1 MHGPAQGEAKL
12 HYLQGSFEVIRLGA
26 YVVCAMTHERVP
38 LDELRY
44 WNADL
49 QEAYATCDA
58 ATERSEGLRAKQA

>member
-12 HYLQGSFEVIRLGA
+12 HYLQGSFEVIRPGA
-26 YVVCAMTHERVP
+26 YIVCAVTKERVS

-49 QEAYATCDA
+49 QEAYATCESA
-58 ATERSEGLRAKQA
+58 LQRSEEVRAQQA

>member
-12 HYLQGSFEVIRLGA
+12 YYLQGSFEVIRPGA
-26 YVVCAMTHERVP
+26 YVVCAMTKERVP

-49 QEAYATCDA
+49 QEPYATCDA

>member
-12 HYLQGSFEVIRLGA
+12 FYLQGSFDVIRSGA
-26 YVVCAMTHERVP
+26 YVVCAMTKERVP

-49 QEAYATCDA
+49 QEAYATCEA
-58 ATERSEGLRAKQA
+58 ATQRSEELRTGQA

>member
-12 HYLQGSFEVIRLGA
+12 HYHQGSFDVIRPGA
-26 YVVCAMTHERVP
+26 YVVCAMTKERVP

-49 QEAYATCDA
+49 QEAYATCEV
-58 ATERSEGLRAKQA
+58 ATERSEGLRAAQA